1 MTKVRRRIH
10 KIHERAS
17 VKRSPPFLSRFPRR
31 PNKFLSLANNF
42 SNHHRL
48 RWQWKGARKIRT
60 RCKKWTRDYE
70 NKDTR
75 PVHSLLFSSP
85 CFCRTD
91 NRDANCGENV
101 SHCRRA
107 ISVRASMTVNEKGRE
122 TNVYIRIYSRLDSSH
137 SPFLIINSAVSFIS
151 SITISLFFPPTEEK
165 CRGETTTSPFSPFFF
180 TRKYPRDSTRPPRRI
195 APLKSNSPLP

>member
-10 KIHERAS
+10 KVHERAS
-17 VKRSPPFLSRFPRR
+17 VKSPSFLSRFPRR
-31 PNKFLSLANNF
+31 PNKFLSLA
-42 SNHHRL
+42 SNRFPTIIDYGDSEKE
-48 RWQWKGARKIRT
+48 REKFARVA
-60 RCKKWTRDYE
+60 KKRIRDYE

-85 CFCRTD
+85 CFCCTD